1 MFDAQLLFN
10 GSTVFSPWFPRR
22 KNNVRVTLDVVAV
35 NAAQIKIE
43 LFTKKSEDSGFGAV
57 SGSTNIT
64 TSTTGR
70 TTTEWLN
77 DTTTDALNDLV
88 RYKFTVT
95 GKAGEWVLFRMLPMV
110 WFDKVS

>member
-10 GSTVFSPWFPRR
+10 GSTVFGPWFPREQ
-22 KNNVRVTLDVVAV
+22 NNVRVTLDVIVAGG
-35 NAAQIKIE
+35 AQIKVE
-43 LFTKKSEDSGFGAV
+43 LVSKKSEDSGFGTL
-57 SGSTNIT
+57 SGTNIT
-64 TSTTGR
+64 TSSAGR

-77 DTTTDALNDLV
+77 NGCPNALFDLV

-95 GKAGEWVLFRMLPMV
+95 GTAGQWILFRMLPMV